1 MRNDCIL
8 ARLGS
13 EYLYLTVTMT
23 AMTMMMTRKT
33 PTTRL
38 MMRVRWLLGLEG
50 GALITVSV
58 VVEEVLTIVLELLG
72 LGVLL
77 VAGDGE
83 EVDVVDVEVEV

>member
-1 MRNDCIL
+1 
-8 ARLGS
+8 
-13 EYLYLTVTMT
+13 MT

-58 VVEEVLTIVLELLG
+58 VVEEVLTLVVELLLG
-72 LGVLL
+72 LGVLV

-83 EVDVVDVEVEV
+83 EVDVDDDVDDVEV

>member
-1 MRNDCIL
+1 
-8 ARLGS
+8 
-13 EYLYLTVTMT
+13 MT

-58 VVEEVLTIVLELLG
+58 VVEEVLTLVVELLLG
-72 LGVLL
+72 LGVLV

-83 EVDVVDVEVEV
+83 EVDVDVDDVEV

>member
-1 MRNDCIL
+1 M
-8 ARLGS
+8 
-13 EYLYLTVTMT
+13 TVTMT

-58 VVEEVLTIVLELLG
+58 VVEEVLTLVVELLLG
-72 LGVLL
+72 LGVLV
-77 VAGDGE
+77 VAGAGE
-83 EVDVVDVEVEV
+83 EVDVDVVEV

>member
-1 MRNDCIL
+1 
-8 ARLGS
+8 
-13 EYLYLTVTMT
+13 MT

-58 VVEEVLTIVLELLG
+58 VVEEVLTIVVEQLLG
-72 LGVLL
+72 LGVLV
-77 VAGDGE
+77 VAGDVE
-83 EVDVVDVEVEV
+83 EVDVDDDVDDVEV

>member
-1 MRNDCIL
+1 
-8 ARLGS
+8 
-13 EYLYLTVTMT
+13 
-23 AMTMMMTRKT
+23 
-33 PTTRL
+33 
-38 MMRVRWLLGLEG
+38 MRVRWLLGLEG

-83 EVDVVDVEVEV
+83 EVDVVDVEVEVEV

>member
-1 MRNDCIL
+1 M
-8 ARLGS
+8 
-13 EYLYLTVTMT
+13 TVTMT

-58 VVEEVLTIVLELLG
+58 VVEEVLTLVVELLLG
-72 LGVLL
+72 LGVLV

-83 EVDVVDVEVEV
+83 EVDVDVDDVEV

>member
-1 MRNDCIL
+1 M
-8 ARLGS
+8 
-13 EYLYLTVTMT
+13 TVTMT

-58 VVEEVLTIVLELLG
+58 VVEEVLTIVVEQLLG
-72 LGVLL
+72 LGVLV
-77 VAGDGE
+77 VAGAGE
-83 EVDVVDVEVEV
+83 EVDVDEVEVEV

>member
-1 MRNDCIL
+1 M
-8 ARLGS
+8 
-13 EYLYLTVTMT
+13 TVTMT

-58 VVEEVLTIVLELLG
+58 VVEEVLTLVVELLLG
-72 LGVLL
+72 LGVLV

-83 EVDVVDVEVEV
+83 EVDVDVDDVDDVEV

>member
-1 MRNDCIL
+1 M
-8 ARLGS
+8 
-13 EYLYLTVTMT
+13 TVTMT

-58 VVEEVLTIVLELLG
+58 VVEEVLTLVVELLLG
-72 LGVLL
+72 LGVLV
-77 VAGDGE
+77 VAGDVE
-83 EVDVVDVEVEV
+83 EVDVDDDVDDVEV

>member
-1 MRNDCIL
+1 
-8 ARLGS
+8 
-13 EYLYLTVTMT
+13 
-23 AMTMMMTRKT
+23 
-33 PTTRL
+33 
-38 MMRVRWLLGLEG
+38 MRVRWLLGLEG

-72 LGVLL
+72 LGVLV

>member
-1 MRNDCIL
+1 M
-8 ARLGS
+8 
-13 EYLYLTVTMT
+13 TVTMT

-58 VVEEVLTIVLELLG
+58 VVEEVLTIVVELLLG
-72 LGVLL
+72 LGVLV
-77 VAGDGE
+77 VAGAGE
-83 EVDVVDVEVEV
+83 EVDVDEVEVEV

>member
-1 MRNDCIL
+1 M
-8 ARLGS
+8 
-13 EYLYLTVTMT
+13 TVTMT

-58 VVEEVLTIVLELLG
+58 VVEEVLTLVVELLLG
-72 LGVLL
+72 LGVLV
-77 VAGDGE
+77 VAGAGE
-83 EVDVVDVEVEV
+83 EVDVDEVEVEV

>member
-1 MRNDCIL
+1 
-8 ARLGS
+8 
-13 EYLYLTVTMT
+13 MT

-58 VVEEVLTIVLELLG
+58 VVEEVLTIVVELLLG
-72 LGVLL
+72 LGVLV

-83 EVDVVDVEVEV
+83 EVDVDVDDVEV

>member
-1 MRNDCIL
+1 
-8 ARLGS
+8 
-13 EYLYLTVTMT
+13 
-23 AMTMMMTRKT
+23 MTMMMTRKT

-58 VVEEVLTIVLELLG
+58 VVEEVLTLVVELLLG
-72 LGVLL
+72 LGVLV

-83 EVDVVDVEVEV
+83 EVDVDDDVDDVEV

>member
-1 MRNDCIL
+1 
-8 ARLGS
+8 
-13 EYLYLTVTMT
+13 
-23 AMTMMMTRKT
+23 
-33 PTTRL
+33 
-38 MMRVRWLLGLEG
+38 MRVRWLLGLEG

-72 LGVLL
+72 LEVPL

>member
-1 MRNDCIL
+1 M
-8 ARLGS
+8 
-13 EYLYLTVTMT
+13 TVTMT

-58 VVEEVLTIVLELLG
+58 VVEEVLTLVVELLLG
-72 LGVLL
+72 LGVLV

-83 EVDVVDVEVEV
+83 EVDVDDDVDDVEV